1 MGHAH
6 NAEYASTRKSKDSL
20 RHLVTHIHNSSL
32 TDDVVCKLSVPR
44 SDTPG
49 TMLEIEVAIS
59 DVIVML
65 AMAGQNYELTSSI
78 NDMLDEVQRNSI
90 SQSSITAGLNSLRG
104 HVNKTFSPTR
114 ITQQIVA
121 DITRLPK

>member
-1 MGHAH
+1 MH
-6 NAEYASTRKSKDSL
+6 
-20 RHLVTHIHNSSL
+20 
-32 TDDVVCKLSVPR
+32 
-44 SDTPG
+44 
-49 TMLEIEVAIS
+49 EIEVAIS